1 MTPGIGNIPAIQTNL
16 DLTRILSHRHS
27 VRKEFVQVKP
37 IDVKSDR
44 WSLWPAHSSEV
55 YWFCTLV
62 AEHCVHGVL
71 LLSCPPHPV
80 MEYGSV
86 RADPKAQSLASLTR
100 LCLLLQLTCTR
111 RLKISL

>member
-27 VRKEFVQVKP
+27 IREELVQVKP

-55 YWFCTLV
+55 YWF
-62 AEHCVHGVL
+62 
-71 LLSCPPHPV
+71 
-80 MEYGSV
+80 
-86 RADPKAQSLASLTR
+86 
-100 LCLLLQLTCTR
+100 
-111 RLKISL
+111 